1 MFLFIIIF
9 YLLYYILY
17 LLFSIFVYILLINS
31 MVLKKQYNYSAVLG
45 KNTPVFSRMY
55 LIKYFKYQGH
65 MWQPLMSKLLLMT
78 LRVIL
83 TLRVR
88 YNNP

>member
-31 MVLKKQYNYSAVLG
+31 MVLKKQYNNSVVLG
-45 KNTPVFSRMY
+45 KNTPVFECTWSNISNIRA
-55 LIKYFKYQGH
+55 KYK
-65 MWQPLMSKLLLMT
+65 
-78 LRVIL
+78 
-83 TLRVR
+83 
-88 YNNP
+88 

>member
-45 KNTPVFSRMY
+45 KNTSVFSRMY

-65 MWQPLMSKLLLMT
+65 VAT
-78 LRVIL
+78 LNVKI
-83 TLRVR
+83 TL
-88 YNNP
+88 NDIKSNFDIKG